1 MELKLLSENK
11 LKIIL
16 TNEDMTRMDITC
28 EEMDYD
34 GDTNT
39 KRVFW
44 EILDYAK
51 RQTGFD
57 AAAGPVAIR
66 VEDKK
71 DDGCSILVT
80 KTTASKYKNEHVKY
94 SSSQSSSSSYS
105 RNFSPLYT
113 GAKKKRLI
121 YMFDDSNVLLEAC
134 RQLTLAGYD
143 GKSDI
148 FACENV
154 QGRYYLYIED
164 NHERSLNLISEYGV
178 LINNPIFAFS
188 LDEHATKILSSDAV
202 QTFAEL
208 FS

>member
-16 TNEDMTRMDITC
+16 TNEDMAKMDITC

-57 AAAGPVAIR
+57 AASGPVAIR

-80 KTTASKYKNEHVKY
+80 KTDSYKRKSEHVKY
-94 SSSQSSSSSYS
+94 SDSSASYT
-105 RNFSPLYT
+105 RNYSPLYT
-113 GAKKKRLI
+113 GTKKKRLI
-121 YMFDDSNVLLEAC
+121 YMFEDSDGLLEAC

-148 FACENV
+148 FADNHK
-154 QGRYYLYIED
+154 GKYYLYIED
-164 NHERSLNLISEYGV
+164 NHERCLNLISEYGL
-178 LINNPIFAFS
+178 LINNPIFACS

-202 QTFAEL
+202 QTFTEL

>member
-16 TNEDMTRMDITC
+16 TNEDMAKMDITC

-34 GDTNT
+34 ADTNT

-80 KTTASKYKNEHVKY
+80 KTDSYRYKDEHSKYSAK
-94 SSSQSSSSSYS
+94 SSSSYTRS
-105 RNFSPLYT
+105 YSHLYT
-113 GAKKKRLI
+113 GTKKKRLI
-121 YMFDDSNVLLEAC
+121 YMFENSDILLEAC

-148 FACENV
+148 FASESDK
-154 QGRYYLYIED
+154 GKYYLYIED
-164 NHERSLNLISEYGV
+164 NHERSLNLVSEYGI
-178 LINNPIFAFS
+178 LINNPFFACS
-188 LDEHATKILSSDAV
+188 LDEHAKKILSSDAV
-202 QTFAEL
+202 QAFTEL